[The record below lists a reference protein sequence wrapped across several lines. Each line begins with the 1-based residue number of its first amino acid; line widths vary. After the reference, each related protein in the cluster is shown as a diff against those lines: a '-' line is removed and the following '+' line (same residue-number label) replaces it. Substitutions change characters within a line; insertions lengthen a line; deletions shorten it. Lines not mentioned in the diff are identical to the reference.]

1 VDKEAELN
9 RLRSR
14 ISQLQGEIADLNREV
29 NQNRDDRDN
38 SSSKKR
44 QLEDELNQ
52 LRANENKYNSEMGIV
67 VDNEKFLMLLG
78 GIRKVE

>member
-1 VDKEAELN
+1 MDKEAELN